1 MKITVFGND
10 LVGLVTAASLAEVG
24 NEVLCVPLGSFESKE
39 CTELL
44 INDEPGLSKLV
55 EAQIKQG
62 RFHYEVSWGKAVA
75 EVSCIFIA
83 LSSKHLDIA
92 DEIIYFIAQHI
103 KSDVIIV
110 NQSTSVMGEA
120 ERFSLIIR
128 DVLARRKARYDICMV
143 AMPAFLSEGRAIKDF
158 TQPDRILLGSSQK
171 KATDFLKLLM
181 RPFKLKEH
189 QFIIMTAKAAEYSKF
204 AVNALLATRMS
215 LINEMANVA
224 EDFEIDFEQV
234 KQALGTDSRIGFN
247 YINPGS
253 GVGGPNFASDVEKL
267 VNLLVTEGKD
277 VQLLQKVLANNE
289 NQKEVLFR
297 KVWRYFESNLEGKT
311 FTIWGLSFK
320 PETSTVENSSSIK
333 TIEALVSQ
341 GANVIVYDP
350 KAINSFKQIWGVR
363 GNVDYATDM
372 YDALK
377 KSDGL
382 LLMTEWKQFE
392 SPDFGKIKKIMNVPV
407 IFDGRNVYDPSW
419 VISQGFDYYGVG
431 RGMKI

>member
-1 MKITVFGND
+1 M
-10 LVGLVTAASLAEVG
+10 
-24 NEVLCVPLGSFESKE
+24 SFSIKARDRER
-39 CTELL
+39 ELL
-44 INDEPGLSKLV
+44 DLFTGNTT
-55 EAQIKQG
+55 
-62 RFHYEVSWGKAVA
+62 HEVDK
-75 EVSCIFIA
+75 
-83 LSSKHLDIA
+83 
-92 DEIIYFIAQHI
+92 
-103 KSDVIIV
+103 
-110 NQSTSVMGEA
+110 
-120 ERFSLIIR
+120 
-128 DVLARRKARYDICMV
+128 
-143 AMPAFLSEGRAIKDF
+143 
-158 TQPDRILLGSSQK
+158 
-171 KATDFLKLLM
+171 
-181 RPFKLKEH
+181 
-189 QFIIMTAKAAEYSKF
+189 
-204 AVNALLATRMS
+204 
-215 LINEMANVA
+215 
-224 EDFEIDFEQV
+224 
-234 KQALGTDSRIGFN
+234 
-247 YINPGS
+247 
-253 GVGGPNFASDVEKL
+253 
-267 VNLLVTEGKD
+267 
-277 VQLLQKVLANNE
+277 KVLANNE

-350 KAINSFKQIWGVR
+350 KAINPFKQIWGVR